1 MQLAYARI
9 VTTNVQS
16 LARFYEQITGLTVI
30 GDDQFAVLKT
40 LRGELAISSG
50 EGSDLHGAGAAP
62 ARSNRS
68 IVLDFEVA
76 DVDAERVR
84 LETLALEFVMAPTNQ
99 PWGNRSLLFRDLDGN
114 LINFYTPLTNRKRGV
129 ANHVM
134 NGRGGVLPTQI
145 RNRSSDGSPDEN

>member
-50 EGSDLHGAGAAP
+50 EGSDLHGGGAAP